1 MSERV
6 QNGQQGPRRCLLP
19 HFKNRMMKPPNTV
32 LAHACPIHLSHNVF
46 AQRRQRAAVEHAA
59 GSVPISSRL
68 NPLCS
73 RSTQLCKC
81 SYLVGPAGTTHG
93 LAQLTTAA
101 AEEECYN
108 QCTNQLL
115 LPCSAMLSQPSSATA
130 AASQQPARQLA
141 QHEKHCA
148 CGTCNHLAH
157 AEPPSAV
164 AHQPPTHPSTPAH
177 TPPSPHQPATPSL
190 KQSAPPPAAAAAPGA
205 C

>member
-1 MSERV
+1 M

-68 NPLCS
+68 SPLCS
-73 RSTQLCKC
+73 RSAQPMQVQLPC
-81 SYLVGPAGTTHG
+81 VGPGGIIHVTV
-93 LAQLTTAA
+93 QSTTAA

-115 LPCSAMLSQPSSATA
+115 LPCSAMLSEPSSATA
-130 AASQQPARQLA
+130 AASQQPARRLA
-141 QHEKHCA
+141 QHEKHCPR
-148 CGTCNHLAH
+148 GTCNHPAH
-157 AEPPSAV
+157 AEPPSA
-164 AHQPPTHPSTPAH
+164 APTPPRNRL
-177 TPPSPHQPATPSL
+177 TPPSPRTTPTSQQRPSL
-190 KQSAPPPAAAAAPGA
+190 RQSAPPPAAAAAPGA